1 MGKQMCWQGGQETS
15 LSGGD
20 ERLKNLEQVVLKT
33 QNLSNQLH
41 LLVNCPPAQGCPSI
55 PNLNAEAYMTD
66 LLQGKILEAIRRNE
80 TLRNITVAEC
90 IEHDGMIWFS
100 GNHYVPADSVSN
112 GSKFPVQFRVRF
124 QHRTGPLQRILPYKN
139 PDRCDRASFT
149 TKHPAFQPHN
159 FRSK

>member
-90 IEHDGMIWFS
+90 IEHDGMI
-100 GNHYVPADSVSN
+100 
-112 GSKFPVQFRVRF
+112 
-124 QHRTGPLQRILPYKN
+124 
-139 PDRCDRASFT
+139 
-149 TKHPAFQPHN
+149 
-159 FRSK
+159 